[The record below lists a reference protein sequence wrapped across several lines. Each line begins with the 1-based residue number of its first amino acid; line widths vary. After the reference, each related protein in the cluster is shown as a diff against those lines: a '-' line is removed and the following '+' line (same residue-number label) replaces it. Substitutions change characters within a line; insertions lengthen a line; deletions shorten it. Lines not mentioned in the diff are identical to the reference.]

1 VSQEVVSIDPWSDW
15 LLHRRHGGDAQH
27 EKAVRAAVEK
37 IRDRVLDGAALSP
50 GMLLVDVGSGDGLI
64 AFGALARV
72 GPSLRV
78 ELVDVSAAL
87 LKRAQERAAECAV
100 GDRCKFLQTS
110 AEQLDGLTSASADVV
125 TTRAVLAYIADK
137 VGAIRQFYRV
147 LKPGGR
153 VSIGEPIY
161 RDEAIHLATVT
172 NSLRCQPIDLP
183 TANIRLW
190 QRCRAAQLP
199 STMEEIQSNALT
211 NFSERD
217 LLGFFQT
224 VGFTNIHLELH
235 IDISTQSPI
244 PWETFI
250 DSAPRPGAPTP
261 REILAANFSPE
272 EQQQYEQRF
281 RPLVESGQLARRDT
295 IAYLTATKPN

>member
-1 VSQEVVSIDPWSDW
+1 VSQEIPSIDPWTDW
-15 LLHRRHGGDAQH
+15 LLRRRHGGDAQY
-27 EKAVRAAVEK
+27 ENVVQGAVKK

-64 AFGALARV
+64 AFGAFERV

-78 ELVDVSAAL
+78 ELVDLSAAL
-87 LKRAQERAAECAV
+87 LKRAQQRAVEYAV
-100 GDRCKFLQTS
+100 SHRCKFLETS
-110 AEQLDGLTSASADVV
+110 AEQLDGVISASADVV

-147 LKPGGR
+147 LRPGGR
-153 VSIGEPIY
+153 ISIGEPIY

-172 NSLRCQPIDLP
+172 NSLRSQPIDRC

-199 STMEEIQSNALT
+199 STIEEIQSNALT

-261 REILAANFSPE
+261 REILALNFSTP
-272 EQQQYEQRF
+272 EQQQFEQRF
-281 RPLVESGQLARRDT
+281 RPLVESGQLAARNT
-295 IAYLTATKPN
+295 IAYLTATKPD